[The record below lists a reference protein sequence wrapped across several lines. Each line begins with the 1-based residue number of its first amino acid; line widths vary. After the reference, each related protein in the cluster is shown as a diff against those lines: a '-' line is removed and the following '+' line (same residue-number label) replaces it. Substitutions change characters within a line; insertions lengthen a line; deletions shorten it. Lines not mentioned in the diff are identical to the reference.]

1 MGSVRDRLSPRGV
14 LTALAAVLLLGPIVV
29 PLLVPVID
37 GVERLFPLAAGLSV
51 AVVLAVILYWQLT
64 GDSDSDKGS
73 IWNTI
78 PRRQYNGRHAES
90 GGLARDEQEAAIE
103 EIQEQAAERERE
115 P

>member
-73 IWNTI
+73 IWNAI